1 MVAVPGTGTYPSI
14 IDTSKIFLLT
24 NYGSNYTMPR
34 FYLPGTGNTGV
45 FVSVEDY
52 LDRVVRDLRRIEVY
66 FIAKGIE
73 PVYFNMDRDDYKET
87 FGFDKNQLPR
97 TQTHPGSFPEREQY
111 VRVVKDYISK
121 RKMRDMR
128 RTGRKYD
135 WL

>member
-1 MVAVPGTGTYPSI
+1 M
-14 IDTSKIFLLT
+14 
-24 NYGSNYTMPR
+24 
-34 FYLPGTGNTGV
+34 
-45 FVSVEDY
+45 
-52 LDRVVRDLRRIEVY
+52 Y

-73 PVYFNMDRDDYKET
+73 PVYFNMDRDDYKKT